1 MSAFNDFLSI
11 GSQYLKGK
19 DHQLKM
25 AFIAVVARG
34 HLLLEDSPGM
44 GKTTLVHLV
53 ANLLGMKLSRI
64 QFTNDL
70 LPADIVGTNIFDQ
83 SAGKFTFKKGPLFG
97 ELILADE
104 LNRATPKTQ
113 SALLQAM
120 EEHSVS
126 VDGVTYKIGDKFL
139 VMATQNPRGQIGT
152 YPLPESQL
160 DRFFMGLTL
169 GLPDRE
175 GEREILRQGDIREM
189 VDALK
194 ELAALPDFI
203 ELHQKAMGIELSNPL
218 LDYVL
223 DLLSYARHNFESFTL
238 SPRAGKDLILAA
250 QIHALLAERSA
261 VYPEDVQAV
270 APSVW
275 GHRLGASAG
284 VAQGARWA
292 QELIH
297 NVRIP

>member
-1 MSAFNDFLSI
+1 
-11 GSQYLKGK
+11 
-19 DHQLKM
+19 M
-25 AFIAVVARG
+25 AYISVVARG
-34 HLLLEDSPGM
+34 HLLLEDTPGM

-53 ANLLGMKLSRI
+53 AGLLGMKLSRI

-70 LPADIVGTNIFDQ
+70 LPADIVGTNVFDQ
-83 SAGKFTFKKGPLFG
+83 QRGEFNFKQGPLFG

-120 EEHSVS
+120 EEHNVS
-126 VDGVTYKIGDKFL
+126 VDGTTYELPKNFL

-160 DRFFMGLTL
+160 DRFFMGLNL

-175 GEREILRQGDIREM
+175 GEREVLRQGDIREI
-189 VDALK
+189 VARLPALSNLPNFF
-194 ELAALPDFI
+194 ELKQQAT
-203 ELHQKAMGIELSNPL
+203 EVELSHAL

-223 DLLSYARHNFESFTL
+223 DLLSYARLNFESFTL

-250 QIHALLAERSA
+250 QIHARLEGREA
-261 VYPEDVQAV
+261 VYPEDIQAV

-275 GHRLGASAG
+275 AHRLGASAG
-284 VAQGARWA
+284 VAQGARWT
-292 QELIH
+292 QEIIK

>member
-1 MSAFNDFLSI
+1 MSAYSDFVSQ
-11 GSQYLKGK
+11 GSHYLKGK
-19 DHQLKM
+19 EHQLKM
-25 AFIAVVARG
+25 AYIAVIARG
-34 HLLLEDSPGM
+34 HLLLEDTPGM

-53 ANLLGMKLSRI
+53 ASLLGMRLSRI

-70 LPADIVGTNIFDQ
+70 LPADIVGTSIFDQ
-83 SAGKFTFKKGPLFG
+83 KSGDFSFKKGPLFG

-126 VDGVTYKIGDKFL
+126 VDGTTYQLSSKFL
-139 VMATQNPRGQIGT
+139 VMATQNPRGQFGT

-169 GLPDRE
+169 GLPERE
-175 GEREILRQGDIREM
+175 GEKEILKQGDIRDK
-189 VDALK
+189 V
-194 ELAALPDFI
+194 AALSALPGQESFT
-203 ELHQKAMGIELSNPL
+203 ELHNKARSVHLSEPL

-223 DLLSYARHNFESFTL
+223 DLLSYARLNFESFTL

-250 QIHALLAERSA
+250 QIHALLSDRTS

-275 GHRLGASAG
+275 SHRLGASAG
-284 VAQGARWA
+284 LAQGVRWT
-292 QELIH
+292 QELIE